1 MSCLFLICCHCCIS
15 LRKILQMHVHTR
27 ALYSIWGVERHRET
41 KIGKWESRD
50 GVTKGERKEYR
61 NEQRG
66 RETEWERQREWEI
79 LLNHSE
85 RLWEHP
91 CVCVCLCVYVCFH
104 PDPVGSTGAKHV
116 TSTQAHTDSLT
127 VPHRIEWLGL
137 TVFLEK
143 KHIQRKLHSPLNR
156 HKCFFLNNKKI
167 KTPRFPVGYSVDL
180 HIISS
185 SFSLSKRLILLS
197 PNHNPR
203 LSSPPW
209 L

>member
-1 MSCLFLICCHCCIS
+1 MCCLFLMCS
-15 LRKILQMHVHTR
+15 AALVLQMHVQTL

-41 KIGKWESRD
+41 KIGKEENGKVEMEWQKE
-50 GVTKGERKEYR
+50 KERKEYR

-66 RETEWERQREWEI
+66 REAEWERQREWEI

-91 CVCVCLCVYVCFH
+91 CVCACLCVYVCFH

-116 TSTQAHTDSLT
+116 TSTQAHIDSLT

-143 KHIQRKLHSPLNR
+143 KHIQRKLHSPLKR
-156 HKCFFLNNKKI
+156 HKCLFE
-167 KTPRFPVGYSVDL
+167 
-180 HIISS
+180 
-185 SFSLSKRLILLS
+185 
-197 PNHNPR
+197 
-203 LSSPPW
+203 
-209 L
+209 